1 MVSEFHCRQKNMAMR
16 LRLLAS
22 ISLLA
27 LIVVGRP
34 AELHTQPL
42 VVPFEQQLDSVLSG
56 SYSGDIFL
64 STGARS
70 RVIIHIVSYVNGPCD
85 ATWDAPNFGWIG
97 NRFSTV
103 SCVGGTI
110 LLQSDSGDVA
120 VQVTHDRDRQ
130 QLIGTW
136 VQRRTNSPV
145 TLKKLYEAP
154 RIQEPGDQPPYLT
167 ESFRI
172 PNRPAGIL
180 VGGEFTYPD
189 TLGRYPLII
198 LAGDRG
204 QTDRVARGKHGHAPY
219 LVLAAMFAQR
229 NIATVRIDDRG
240 TGQSTGIGDD
250 QSVDDEASD
259 ISAVLDALWKHPRVD
274 TTRVVIIGH
283 GEGGL
288 AAAIV
293 ARRYPNRITRIA
305 LMSTP
310 MLSGKETLLE
320 QLKARELSRGTDAEL
335 VGVATGLVAA
345 WCDVL
350 LASPTTDN
358 QALVPS
364 LLSIADSVLMN
375 RPDVAMRYPMVRQLQ
390 RPGRELYM
398 QSTLIPWL
406 RSYLWYDRTAYLI
419 VSRPTLALFAER
431 DIEVPGSVHLA
442 AFKYLGQARS
452 TLGTWAWELYPN
464 TNHQFQ
470 ECDDCTEEEMART
483 SETIRPEVVARLA
496 KWVLRGE

>member
-1 MVSEFHCRQKNMAMR
+1 
-16 LRLLAS
+16 
-22 ISLLA
+22 
-27 LIVVGRP
+27 
-34 AELHTQPL
+34 
-42 VVPFEQQLDSVLSG
+42 
-56 SYSGDIFL
+56 
-64 STGARS
+64 
-70 RVIIHIVSYVNGPCD
+70 
-85 ATWDAPNFGWIG
+85 
-97 NRFSTV
+97 
-103 SCVGGTI
+103 
-110 LLQSDSGDVA
+110 
-120 VQVTHDRDRQ
+120 
-130 QLIGTW
+130 
-136 VQRRTNSPV
+136 
-145 TLKKLYEAP
+145 
-154 RIQEPGDQPPYLT
+154 
-167 ESFRI
+167 
-172 PNRPAGIL
+172 
-180 VGGEFTYPD
+180 VGGELTFPD
-189 TLGRYPLII
+189 TLGRYPLVI

-204 QTDRVARGKHGHAPY
+204 QADRVARGKHGHAPY
-219 LVLAAMFAQR
+219 LVLASMFAQR

-240 TGQSTGIGDD
+240 TGQTTGAAND

-259 ISAVLDALWKHPRVD
+259 VSAVLDALWRHPRVD
-274 TTRVVIIGH
+274 TTRIVIIGH

-288 AAAIV
+288 AAAMV
-293 ARRYPNRITRIA
+293 ARRYPNRVTRIA

-345 WCDVL
+345 WCDLL

-406 RSYLWYDRTAYLI
+406 RSYLWYDRSAYLI
-419 VSRPTLALFAER
+419 VPRPTLALFAER

-442 AFKYLGQARS
+442 AFQYLGKVRS
-452 TLGTWAWELYPN
+452 TLGTWTWDLYPN

-483 SETIRPEVVARLA
+483 GETIRPEVVARLVM
-496 KWVLRGE
+496 WVLQGK

>member
-1 MVSEFHCRQKNMAMR
+1 MIAALAVPCRVAAQ
-16 LRLLAS
+16 S
-22 ISLLA
+22 
-27 LIVVGRP
+27 
-34 AELHTQPL
+34 L
-42 VVPFEQQLDSVLSG
+42 VVPFEQQLDTNLSG

-70 RVIIHIVSYVNGPCD
+70 RVIVHIVAYVNGPCD

-103 SCVGGTI
+103 SCVDGKI
-110 LLQSDSGDVA
+110 LLQSDSADVA
-120 VQVTHDRDRQ
+120 VQAVHDPIQRQ
-130 QLIGTW
+130 LTGTW

-145 TLKKLYEAP
+145 TMKKLYEAA
-154 RIQEPGDQPPYLT
+154 RTQEPGSSPPFLT
-167 ESFRI
+167 ETFRI

-180 VGGEFTYPD
+180 VGGELTYPD
-189 TLGRYPLII
+189 TLGRYPLVI

-204 QTDRVARGKHGHAPY
+204 QTDRVARGKHGHALY
-219 LVLAAMFAQR
+219 LVLASLFAQR
-229 NIATVRIDDRG
+229 SIATVRIDDRG
-240 TGQSTGIGDD
+240 TGQTTGFGSDVSI
-250 QSVDDEASD
+250 DDEASD
-259 ISAVLDALWKHPRVD
+259 VSAVLDAMWIHPRID
-274 TTRVVIIGH
+274 TTRIVIIGH

-288 AAAIV
+288 AAAMV
-293 ARRYPNRITRIA
+293 ARRYPNRVTQIA

-345 WCDVL
+345 WCDLL

-375 RPDVAMRYPMVRQLQ
+375 RPDVALRYPMVRQLQ

-406 RSYLWYDRTAYLI
+406 RSYLWYDRSAYLI
-419 VSRPTLALFAER
+419 VTRPTLALFAER

-442 AFKYLGQARS
+442 AFQYLGKVRS

-470 ECDDCTEEEMART
+470 ECDDCTDDEMART
-483 SETIRPEVVARLA
+483 SETIRTDVVARLA
-496 KWVLRGE
+496 RWVLQGQ